1 MIRKVNTNLTL
12 SPMTNEPMIIMTGGS
27 SCPGNPEQT
36 ASTAIRVRSDYYVLV
51 DHKTDTSLS
60 YLVYM

>member
-1 MIRKVNTNLTL
+1 MNTNLTL

-27 SCPGNPEQT
+27 SCPGNQEQT
-36 ASTAIRVRSDYYVLV
+36 ASTAIRVRSDYVLV
-51 DHKTDTSLS
+51 GHKTDTSLS